1 MGTIISIAAVIG
13 VPICLILLI
22 AVFLPRKHVAATM
35 CYLEAT
41 PQELWRV
48 ITDYEAQPVWR
59 PKLTSVERLPD
70 RHGNEVWKE
79 CEGPRR
85 CLSFE
90 TVEASPPDR
99 LVRRIVDD
107 GLPFGGT
114 WTFEITPEGSGSQL
128 QITENGEVRN
138 LVFRFV
144 SRFVIG
150 HTASMEAY
158 VKNLESA
165 LKNSKNVTAYLRSVP
180 TSRDMKDRS

>member
-1 MGTIISIAAVIG
+1 MGIIISIAAVIG
-13 VPICLILLI
+13 TVICLVFLI
-22 AVFLPRKHVAATM
+22 AGFLPRKHVAATV

-59 PKLTSVERLPD
+59 TKLTSVERCPD
-70 RHGNEVWKE
+70 LNGNEVWKE

-90 TVEASPPDR
+90 TVEASPPNR

-107 GLPFGGT
+107 GLPFGGS
-114 WTFEITPEGSGSQL
+114 WTFEITPEGPGSQL
-128 QITENGEVRN
+128 QITEKGEVRN

-165 LKNSKNVTAYLRSVP
+165 LKNSKEVTAYLRTVP
-180 TSRDMKDRS
+180 TSKDMKDRS